1 MSLCGAIPAC
11 ARSVTTVPVT
21 SGTQPK
27 TPVAAML
34 TSTDAALYR

>member
-1 MSLCGAIPAC
+1 MNPGTAIPAT
-11 ARSVTTVPVT
+11 AKSVTTVPVT

-34 TSTDAALYR
+34 ASTDAALSR

>member
-1 MSLCGAIPAC
+1 MIPVATIPGL
-11 ARSVTTVPVT
+11 AKSVTTVPVT

-34 TSTDAALYR
+34 ASTDAALSR